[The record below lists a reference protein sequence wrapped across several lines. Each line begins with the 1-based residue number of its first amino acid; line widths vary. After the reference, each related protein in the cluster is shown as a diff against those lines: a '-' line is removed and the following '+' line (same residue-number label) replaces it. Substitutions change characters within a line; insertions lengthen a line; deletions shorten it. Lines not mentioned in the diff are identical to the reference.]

1 MQATGHGEQTFCSTD
16 SEAPLSLHPET
27 QGGDAQHLTQ
37 TLHQVQEEHYA
48 LKCQRLAVCAQVPS
62 EWAGPPELRRPRG
75 RVLLETG
82 AVRAGFLG
90 DEGGSGFQRVRA
102 IGGGRKDSPTYACRR
117 PADWSAGWAGPRL
130 GVGRS

>member
-1 MQATGHGEQTFCSTD
+1 MQATGHEEQTFCSTD

-27 QGGDAQHLTQ
+27 QGGDTQHLTQ

-102 IGGGRKDSPTYACRR
+102 IGRGRKDSPTYACRR
-117 PADWSAGWAGPRL
+117 HWSAGWAGPRL
-130 GVGRS
+130 GMGRS